1 MELILQRFSKLKV
14 MKKINIISGFS
25 KMNKLEKLEFLAG
38 LSDQPAETVQMLKG
52 YWHQDFKTQ
61 KLFDEFS
68 ENTITN
74 FYFPFSVAP
83 NFKIND
89 KNYIIP
95 MVIEESSVV
104 AAAANSAKFWSDK
117 GGFRA
122 RVINIEKVGQVH
134 FIWNGEKQ
142 KLKYAFNDLK
152 TILFSTTE
160 PITENMRK
168 RGGGII
174 DIELIDMTDKIEGY
188 FQLKAT
194 FNTRDSMGA
203 NFINSCLEEFADTLR
218 KFFETSPLFEGEEK
232 NCNIIMAILSNY
244 TPQCLVNVSVSCEIE
259 KFGTMADIQDPH
271 EFVWKFQK
279 AIEISKV
286 DVYRAATHNKG
297 IYNGID
303 SVALATGNDFRAI
316 EAAGHAYAARE
327 GAYSGLSDV
336 EVKDGIFTYSITVP
350 LSIGTVGGLTS
361 LHPMAK
367 YSLELLDNP
376 GAEELMMIAASVGL
390 ANNFSALRS
399 LTTKGIQ
406 VGHMK
411 MHLLNILNSLNSTE
425 KEKRKAVE
433 FFKTSKVSYKAVSDF
448 ISSVREPNPKP
459 QQIETL

>member
-1 MELILQRFSKLKV
+1 VEITVTFANYLIP
-14 MKKINIISGFS
+14 MKQIDIISGFS
-25 KMNKLEKLEFLAG
+25 KMNKLEKLEYLSG
-38 LSDQPAETVQMLKG
+38 LSDDPATVIQMLKS

-83 NFKIND
+83 NFVING

-117 GGFRA
+117 GGFKA
-122 RVINIEKVGQVH
+122 NVVNIEKTGQVH
-134 FIWNGEKQ
+134 FIWKGDKH
-142 KLKYAFNDLK
+142 KLFDN
-152 TILFSTTE
+152 FSELNRQMMEATSAMTA
-160 PITENMRK
+160 NMRQ
-168 RGGGII
+168 RGGGILK
-174 DIELIDMTDKIEGY
+174 IELVDMSDKIEDY

-194 FNTRDSMGA
+194 FDTRDSMGA
-203 NFINSCLEEFADTLR
+203 NFINSCLEEFASVLK
-218 KFFETSPLFEGEEK
+218 KFLQETPVFTGTEK
-232 NCNIIMAILSNY
+232 DCQVIMAILSNY
-244 TPQCLVNVSVSCEIE
+244 TPECLVKVSVECEIE
-259 KFGTMADIQDPH
+259 KFGTMADILDPH

-279 AIEISKV
+279 AVEISKV
-286 DVYRAATHNKG
+286 DVYRATTHNKG

-316 EAAGHAYAARE
+316 EAAGHAFAARN
-327 GAYSGLSDV
+327 GHYSGLSEVEIKGDV
-336 EVKDGIFTYSITVP
+336 FTYSLTVP
-350 LSIGTVGGLTS
+350 IALGTVGGLTS
-361 LHPMAK
+361 LHPLARF
-367 YSLELLDNP
+367 SLELLGNP

-411 MHLLNILNSLNSTE
+411 MHLLNILNSFSSTE

-433 FFKTSKVSYKAVSDF
+433 FFKTHKVSYKAVSDF
-448 ISSVREPNPKP
+448 LSSIRISDVKP
-459 QQIETL
+459 VNLEA